1 MSVAPPPDPIVPIF
15 NPLYWDFTSTDGA
28 TGITPAYLNLNY
40 LKFPYAQGLE
50 NLQNTNVVGTMTVS
64 GTTTLNDPL
73 QVNDLCNITGALTV
87 TGITTLN
94 DPLQVNDTATV
105 TGTLTASSTVTLG
118 SVSSSVPTCL
128 ASYAAVLPTDSS
140 TNIPTTA
147 WVQTAIS
154 AGVAPTTPTLLIY
167 DSVTSPGTFTP
178 AFPSGTKYVD
188 MALMGGGGASGT
200 GGVVWNGG
208 QSGSAL
214 GGAGGGGGCVYIQR
228 LPVQGTATLAA
239 NITVGSYVTVYYTGS
254 YGGTTVATAYWGSA
268 GGNGDFSGPNSCVG
282 GAGGAGGGTIVNFV
296 GQGQTGTAGTGNQQ
310 QNSVVQTL
318 SPPPWNLV
326 NKNTAGGFSYL
337 AKGFGNSVQGLTY
350 GASSTLNGMNGTINY
365 APAGVGGIYFWC
377 YKS

>member
-1 MSVAPPPDPIVPIF
+1 
-15 NPLYWDFTSTDGA
+15 LYWDFTSTDGA

-50 NLQNTNVVGTMTVS
+50 NLQNTNVIGTMTVS

-87 TGITTLN
+87 AGITTLN

-105 TGTLTASSTVTLG
+105 TGALTASSTVTLG
-118 SVSSSVPTCL
+118 SGASSVPTCL

-178 AFPSGTKYVD
+178 AFPAGTKYVD

-200 GGVVWNGG
+200 GGVVQTGG
-208 QSGSAL
+208 SAGSAL

-228 LPVQGTATLAA
+228 LPVQGTATLSA
-239 NITVGSYVTVYYTGS
+239 NITVGTSVSVNYTGS
-254 YGGTTVATAYWGSA
+254 YGGTNVATAYWGGA
-268 GGNGDFSGPNSCVG
+268 GGNGVG
-282 GAGGAGGGTIVNFV
+282 SRIAAAVPK
-296 GQGQTGTAGTGNQQ
+296 
-310 QNSVVQTL
+310 L
-318 SPPPWNLV
+318 L
-326 NKNTAGGFSYL
+326 
-337 AKGFGNSVQGLTY
+337 
-350 GASSTLNGMNGTINY
+350 
-365 APAGVGGIYFWC
+365 
-377 YKS
+377 